1 MTKLNLKSVLTVAA
15 ITAALTAA
23 VSNHALAKGGGMGGH
38 MGGSM
43 GGHMGGNLGRI
54 NTTSLVGSN
63 KVITGTNK
71 VITETN
77 KLTHVGDHDRR
88 HLRFLRYGYVGID
101 AAPVCFYKWTN
112 IGRVRICPSLD
123 Y

>member
-23 VSNHALAKGGGMGGH
+23 VSNHALAHGGGMGGP

-43 GGHMGGNLGRI
+43 GGNPGRT
-54 NTTSLVGSN
+54 NTTSFVGSN
-63 KVITGTNK
+63 KVITG
-71 VITETN
+71 TN

-88 HLRFLRYGYVGID
+88 HLRFLRFGYVGID

>member
-43 GGHMGGNLGRI
+43 GGNLGRI

-63 KVITGTNK
+63 KVIAG
-71 VITETN
+71 TN

>member
-1 MTKLNLKSVLTVAA
+1 MNDDEVESQECPHGCRDYRRSDGRGVQPCACPL
-15 ITAALTAA
+15 
-23 VSNHALAKGGGMGGH
+23 
-38 MGGSM
+38 GGST
-43 GGHMGGNLGRI
+43 GGNLGRI
-54 NTTSLVGSN
+54 NTTSFVGSN
-63 KVITGTNK
+63 KVITG
-71 VITETN
+71 TN

-88 HLRFLRYGYVGID
+88 HLRFLRFGYVGID